1 MTTVHAQRASAY
13 ALGVPALCVPTRALG
28 ASRPALSA
36 PLRALSLALLAA
48 AVPAWAEQTTNTAP
62 AATPNNTVT
71 TSARLDFT
79 INIDKFL
86 FFRIGTGGVFT
97 GGVSGTGPVAG
108 GTINT
113 VNFALG
119 ANIPGLP
126 TSAVNG
132 NNTAVN
138 WNGAAPTYVVA
149 SAIGTVLPV
158 EVRSNAGQVR
168 ITASPST
175 LLTSGA
181 NTLPM
186 SQITIASDD
195 ANLPGP
201 VVPNAGVG
209 AAVNVT
215 TGGAGT
221 GAAPSLLTYRTA
233 NWTFAYANTASP
245 LAGNYSGQITFTAS
259 AP

>member
-1 MTTVHAQRASAY
+1 MTTARALAVPERV
-13 ALGVPALCVPTRALG
+13 LGVPARALG
-28 ASRPALSA
+28 ASANTLGVPA
-36 PLRALSLALLAA
+36 RALGLVLLAVT
-48 AVPAWAEQTTNTAP
+48 VPVWAEQTTNIAP

-71 TSARLDFT
+71 TSSRLDFT
-79 INIDKFL
+79 ININKFL
-86 FFRIGTGGVFT
+86 FFRIGTGGGFT
-97 GGVSGTGPVAG
+97 GGVSGTGPVAD

-119 ANIPGLP
+119 ASIPGVP

-138 WNGAAPTYVVA
+138 WNGTAPAYVVA
-149 SAIGTVLPV
+149 SATGTVLPV

-181 NTLPM
+181 NFLPM
-186 SQITIASDD
+186 SQITIVSDD

-215 TGGAGT
+215 TGGTGT

-245 LAGNYSGQITFTAS
+245 LAGNYTGQITFTAS